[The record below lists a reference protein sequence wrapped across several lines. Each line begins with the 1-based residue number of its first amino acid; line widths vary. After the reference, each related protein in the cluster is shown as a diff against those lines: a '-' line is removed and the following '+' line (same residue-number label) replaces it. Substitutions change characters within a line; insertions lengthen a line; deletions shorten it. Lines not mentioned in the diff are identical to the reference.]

1 LAKFISLTTLPIYF
15 CLTIYYLQR
24 IPMTI
29 CAAIQMASG
38 PQVSANLLEAEK
50 LIAEAAKAGA
60 KLVALPENFAIMG
73 MNEFDKVKV
82 GEHDGTGPIQDFLSN
97 VAKKYGVWVV
107 GGTIPIFGDNPNK
120 VRAACLV
127 INDQG
132 QRVARYD
139 KVHLFDVSVPDSG
152 EEYRESDSIEAGI
165 DSCVVDT
172 PFGKLGIAVCY
183 DLRFPEFFRPNT
195 RRDLDIIVIPSAFTA
210 KTGAAHWEVL
220 LRARAIENLS
230 YVIAPNQGGFHK
242 NGRQTYGHSMIVD
255 PWGVVLDC
263 YKTGAGFVSGD
274 IDKLRLE
281 KTRAS
286 FPVLEHRRYFC
297 E

>member
-1 LAKFISLTTLPIYF
+1 MTL
-15 CLTIYYLQR
+15 
-24 IPMTI
+24 

-73 MNEFDKVKV
+73 MHESDKVKV
-82 GEHDGTGPIQDFLSN
+82 REQDGSGPIQDFLATT
-97 VAKKYGVWVV
+97 AKKYGVWIV
-107 GGTIPIFGDNPNK
+107 GGTIPLVANEIHK

-127 INDQG
+127 YNDQG
-132 QRVARYD
+132 ERVARYD
-139 KVHLFDVSVPDSG
+139 KVHLFDVSVPDSS
-152 EEYRESDSIEAGI
+152 EEYRESDSVEAG
-165 DSCVVDT
+165 SEPCVVDT
-172 PFGKLGIAVCY
+172 PFGRLGIAVCY
-183 DLRFPEFFRPNT
+183 DLRFPEFFRPMSRSN
-195 RRDLDIIVIPSAFTA
+195 LDILVIPSAFTA

-220 LRARAIENLS
+220 LRARAIENLC

-242 NGRQTYGHSMIVD
+242 NGRQTFGHSMVID

-263 YKTGAGFVSGD
+263 YKTGSGFVTGEV
-274 IDKLRLE
+274 DKTRLE

-286 FPVLEHRRYFC
+286 FPVLDHRRFF
-297 E
+297 